1 MPGYTTPH
9 QRRLKIITFTIGGTD
24 YSAQVT
30 SWTLDPGIKTGNR
43 IYTFNMNGEGTND
56 FIEETDGQPTLMLKF
71 LSDWTTSGLST
82 YLASNSMTVATF
94 ALDHHPDIV
103 GEHVRW
109 TGSVQLQAP
118 PNGGD
123 SRVTEIQ
130 SITMP
135 ILGAVPTF
143 TWVG

>member
-1 MPGYTTPH
+1 MTVH
-9 QRRLKIITFTIGGTD
+9 QRRLKILTFTIGGTD
-24 YSAQVT
+24 YSCQVT
-30 SWTLDPGIKTGNR
+30 SWTLDPGIKTGAR
-43 IYTFNMNGEGTND
+43 IYTFCSAGEGQND
-56 FIEETDGQPTLMLKF
+56 FIEETDGEPTLMIKF
-71 LSDWTTSGLST
+71 LSDWTVSGIST
-82 YLASNSMTVATF
+82 YLTENSMTVAAF
-94 ALDHHPDIV
+94 QLDHHPDIV

-123 SRVTEIQ
+123 SRVTETQ
-130 SITMP
+130 SITLP